1 MRPLPLGM
9 HHGMQKLV
17 SQVTQANTWDEL
29 PRNAREAAAAYFF
42 ENALPRHIRPHL
54 VHDEVL
60 AT

>member
-1 MRPLPLGM
+1 
-9 HHGMQKLV
+9 MQKLV